1 MIATK
6 QNGTLMSRKQLM
18 DIHQDL
24 DGCIDEREALERAE
38 ATLEYALN
46 KSLCYEAPKDFIDA
60 MNAALV
66 AIQERLSD
74 IRSVENELYRKL
86 EMAGQPL

>member
-1 MIATK
+1 
-6 QNGTLMSRKQLM
+6 M
-18 DIHQDL
+18 DTHQDL

-38 ATLEYALN
+38 GTLEYALN
-46 KSLCYEAPKDFIDA
+46 KSLCYEAPKELLDA
-60 MNAALV
+60 VNAALV

-74 IRSVENELYRKL
+74 ICSIENELYRKL